1 MSNEYWVRRKR
12 LNGKK
17 EMKKIQRKKQQRV
30 DTAGTRLT
38 AKERK
43 VLQASL
49 NQVNELAD
57 RLGLFDPLDG
67 ESPMIFFAEEGK
79 R

>member
-1 MSNEYWVRRKR
+1 MEKS
-12 LNGKK
+12 
-17 EMKKIQRKKQQRV
+17 QRKKQQTV
-30 DTAGTRLT
+30 DTAGSRVN

-43 VLQASL
+43 AIQDSL

-57 RLGLFDPLDG
+57 RLGLFDPMDG

>member
-1 MSNEYWVRRKR
+1 VKS
-12 LNGKK
+12 
-17 EMKKIQRKKQQRV
+17 KKIEWERDMEKSQRKKQQTV
-30 DTAGTRLT
+30 DTAGSRVN

-43 VLQASL
+43 AIQDSL

-57 RLGLFDPLDG
+57 RLGLFDPMDG